1 MTLPEDDRLH
11 ARFESLRD
19 DERTHAPTF
28 RETWDAAAGRVR
40 TPPRMRV
47 PFPRVP
53 PILAFA
59 AAAGVLLVVGLVLRS
74 VRDRDS
80 ARLLADST
88 IRATGAAP
96 SIMTWTSPTA
106 GLLRTSGS
114 ELLAA
119 PPALHA
125 SILDRAV
132 PAPVQPRGNTP

>member
-11 ARFESLRD
+11 THFESLRD
-19 DERTHAPTF
+19 DERTHVPTF
-28 RETWDAAAGRVR
+28 RETWDAAAERARTTPHVR
-40 TPPRMRV
+40 APIPRIPPV
-47 PFPRVP
+47 
-53 PILAFA
+53 LALA

-80 ARLLADST
+80 ARLFADST
-88 IRATGAAP
+88 IHVPGVAP
-96 SIMTWTSPTA
+96 SITTWTSPTA

-125 SILDRAV
+125 SIVDRVV